1 MSDKALLRQAFVD
14 FITGYYDMIFGGF
27 QKFSLIDYPGK
38 ICAIVFTQG
47 CNFRCP
53 YCHNPELVEF
63 DRPDYAAPEENEII
77 SFLEKRKGKLD
88 ALTVTGGE
96 PLLHSDL
103 DTFLTRVKELGYLI
117 KLDTNGSLPSGL
129 ENVIQNRLIDYIA
142 MDVKAPIG
150 KYSEVVRARIDTD
163 KILRSI
169 NLIMDSG
176 LEYEFRTTVVKDLLC
191 KDDILK
197 IGPLVHNACLYV
209 LQKFVPSKT
218 LDKEFINSPG
228 YSDEEMEEFRKMME
242 GFVSTCVVR

>member
-1 MSDKALLRQAFVD
+1 
-14 FITGYYDMIFGGF
+14 MIFGGF

-63 DRPDYAAPEENEII
+63 NRQDYAAPEEDEII
-77 SFLEKRKGKLD
+77 SFLEKRKGKID

-96 PLLHSDL
+96 PLLQPDL

-117 KLDTNGSLPSGL
+117 KLDTNGSLPSEL

-142 MDVKAPIG
+142 MDVKSPIG
-150 KYSEVVRARIDTD
+150 KYSEVIRARIDTD

-176 LEYEFRTTVVKDLLC
+176 LEYEFRTTVAKDLLC

-228 YSDEEMEEFRKMME
+228 YSDEEMEEFREMME

>member
-1 MSDKALLRQAFVD
+1 
-14 FITGYYDMIFGGF
+14 MIFGGF

-63 DRPDYAAPEENEII
+63 NRQDYVAPEEDEII
-77 SFLEKRKGKLD
+77 SFLEWRKGKLD

-96 PLLHSDL
+96 PLLQSDL
-103 DTFLTRVKELGYLI
+103 GTFLTRVKELGYLI
-117 KLDTNGSLPSGL
+117 KLDTNGSLPSEL
-129 ENVIQNRLIDYIA
+129 ENVIKNRLIDYIA
-142 MDVKAPIG
+142 MDVKAPID
-150 KYSEVVRARIDTD
+150 KYSEVIRARIDTD

-228 YSDEEMEEFRKMME
+228 YSDEAMEEFREMME
-242 GFVSTCVVR
+242 GFASECIVR